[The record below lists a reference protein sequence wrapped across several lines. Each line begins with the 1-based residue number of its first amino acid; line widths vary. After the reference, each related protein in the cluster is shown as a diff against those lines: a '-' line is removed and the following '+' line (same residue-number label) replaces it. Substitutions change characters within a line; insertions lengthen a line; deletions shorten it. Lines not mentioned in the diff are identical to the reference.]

1 MSKKRTEKNNYKRIT
16 CEDYC
21 TFEDHLAE
29 YLIIR
34 WTDEFKMDKPPN
46 EFWKIPGKYQEMY
59 SRNMKAIKSLRKK
72 YEDSLIYSAVK
83 SKHFKKIYHIGLKC
97 YGPRGWKYNPLAI
110 EAIKR
115 YNKELKHIMKL
126 AEATTEQ
133 EDAPVVE
140 EKNKKPKTRRTKS
153 FVKDKSMINKLRDL

>member
-1 MSKKRTEKNNYKRIT
+1 MTKRRTKKSNYKRIT
-16 CEDYC
+16 CEGYC
-21 TFEDHLAE
+21 PFEDHLAE

-46 EFWKIPGKYQEMY
+46 EFWNIPGKYQEMY
-59 SRNMKAIKSLRKK
+59 NRNMKAIKSLRKK

-83 SKHFKKIYHIGLKC
+83 SDHFKKIYHIGLKC

-115 YNKELKHIMKL
+115 YNKEWQHIMKL
-126 AEATTEQ
+126 AEATEAQ
-133 EDAPVVE
+133 KDAPIIEE
-140 EKNKKPKTRRTKS
+140 EKKPVRTRRTKS
-153 FVKDKSMINKLRDL
+153 FSKSKSMVNKLRDL

>member
-46 EFWKIPGKYQEMY
+46 EFWNIPGKYQEMY

-72 YEDSLIYSAVK
+72 YEDSIIYSAVK

-115 YNKELKHIMKL
+115 YNKEHKHIMKL
-126 AEATTEQ
+126 AEATAEQ
-133 EDAPVVE
+133 QDAPVVE
-140 EKNKKPKTRRTKS
+140 EKKKKAKTRRTKS